1 MALTTNI
8 PPQAYTRDTLVK
20 AIEWVSTQPPSVRE
34 RASSADLVVSFYLQA
49 CRKAAVQM
57 EAPVSGENFKSDLKH
72 LAEDLKK
79 FDEPSASP
87 PHSGR
92 LSTHDGYHQQSLRP
106 LPQTPPETY
115 FAPPEPIFKPEP
127 RQQELRLEPP
137 PAPPPQVQMPPPPVA
152 PRVEHRPD
160 PPPPPKLA
168 TSWPVDARSQH
179 AARELQQKLNL
190 STETEALRM
199 LVTLGA
205 EAAKKLFP

>member
-87 PHSGR
+87 HHSGR
-92 LSTHDGYHQQSLRP
+92 LSAHDGYQQQSLRP

-127 RQQELRLEPP
+127 RQQELRFEMPP
-137 PAPPPQVQMPPPPVA
+137 PAA
-152 PRVEHRPD
+152 PRVEPQPQFRAEARPENVA
-160 PPPPPKLA
+160 PPKSA